1 MKDPMRN
8 TWANEGKFVGDFKDS
23 KMHGQ
28 GTFNYSSGN
37 RYVGE

>member
-1 MKDPMRN
+1 MGSTR
-8 TWANEGKFVGDFKDS
+8 ANEGKLVGDFKDS

-28 GTFNYSSGN
+28 GAFNSSTGN